1 MKIGLMGG
9 TFNPI
14 HYGHLLVAEE
24 AREAFHLEEIW
35 FIPSGCPPHKKHDE
49 LASAQDRLYMCQLAV
64 EGIPYFRVLSIEIES
79 GEISYTYNTLRLLN
93 QRYPENE
100 WFFIT
105 GLDAILEL
113 PTWHNAEELLDMAH
127 FVAVPRPGHKIEE
140 LSRVFSEEQRRKI
153 LTLTIPYLDISSSE
167 IRRRVRLQRSIR
179 FLTPEPVRQFI
190 LSKGLYKGDSG

>member
-24 AREAFHLEEIW
+24 AREEFHLEEIW
-35 FIPSGCPPHKKHDE
+35 FIPSGCPPHKRHDE
-49 LASAQDRLYMCQLAV
+49 LASAQDRLYMCQLAI
-64 EGIPYFRVLSIEIES
+64 EGIPYFRVISIEIES
-79 GEISYTYNTLRLLN
+79 GVTSYTYNTLRVLN
-93 QRYPENE
+93 QQNPGNE

-113 PTWHNAEELLDMAH
+113 PTWHHAEELLDMAH
-127 FVAVPRPGHKIEE
+127 FVAVSRPGHKIEE
-140 LSRVFSEEQRRKI
+140 LSRVFSEEQRKKI
-153 LTLTIPYLDISSSE
+153 LTLNIPYLDISSSE
-167 IRRRVRLQRSIR
+167 IRRRVRFRRSIR

-190 LSKGLYKGDSG
+190 LSKGLYKGDKS